1 MLGKRVEVAFISR
14 LRDLASAAGS
24 AGISVGRE
32 SGKGRTAIMK
42 KCEDVS
48 KQLIAYLDRRA
59 NSADR
64 HEVEEH
70 LAACSACHQRAEDFR
85 KLWGV
90 LDEVPLVE
98 PSLSFDARIRA
109 RIAEEPRRGW
119 LGRLVPQPRLAFAMA
134 LLLALSVWMARLP
147 SAGTPPGTEQ
157 QDFEAIKDLGVLEN
171 YDVLSKF
178 DALSEVPVEDTPADQ
193 QAQPVNPASDQQ
205 PATEE

>member
-1 MLGKRVEVAFISR
+1 
-14 LRDLASAAGS
+14 
-24 AGISVGRE
+24 
-32 SGKGRTAIMK
+32 MK
-42 KCEDVS
+42 KCEEVS

-85 KLWGV
+85 KLWGA
-90 LDEVPLVE
+90 LDEVPLIE
-98 PSLSFDARIRA
+98 PSLGFDARIRA

-119 LGRLVPQPRLAFAMA
+119 LGWFVPQPRLAFAMA
-134 LLLALSVWMARLP
+134 LLLALSVWMANLP
-147 SAGTPPGTEQ
+147 REGSAAGTEQ

-178 DALSEVPVEDTPADQ
+178 DALSEVPAEPSPADQ
-193 QAQPVNPASDQQ
+193 QAQPVNDQNPDQ
-205 PATEE
+205 PPATQE

>member
-1 MLGKRVEVAFISR
+1 
-14 LRDLASAAGS
+14 
-24 AGISVGRE
+24 
-32 SGKGRTAIMK
+32 MK
-42 KCEDVS
+42 KCEEVS

-59 NSADR
+59 NSAER

-98 PSLSFDARIRA
+98 PSLGFDARIRA

-119 LGRLVPQPRLAFAMA
+119 IGWLVPQPRLAFAMA
-134 LLLALSVWMARLP
+134 LLLALSVWMAKLP
-147 SAGTPPGTEQ
+147 REGSVTGNE
-157 QDFEAIKDLGVLEN
+157 QDFEAIKDLGVLEI

-178 DALSEVPVEDTPADQ
+178 DALSEVPVEAAPAEQ
-193 QAQPVNPASDQQ
+193 QTQPVNQSSDQQ

>member
-1 MLGKRVEVAFISR
+1 
-14 LRDLASAAGS
+14 
-24 AGISVGRE
+24 
-32 SGKGRTAIMK
+32 MK
-42 KCEDVS
+42 KCEEVS

-70 LAACSACHQRAEDFR
+70 LAACRACHQRAEDFR

-98 PSLSFDARIRA
+98 PSLGFDARIRA

-119 LGRLVPQPRLAFAMA
+119 FGWLVPQPRLAFAMT
-134 LLLALSVWMARLP
+134 LLLALSVWMANLP
-147 SAGTPPGTEQ
+147 REGNVAGGEQ

-178 DALSEVPVEDTPADQ
+178 DALSEVPVDAAAPADQ
-193 QAQPVNPASDQQ
+193 QAQPVNPASNQP

>member
-14 LRDLASAAGS
+14 LRDLASTAGS

-42 KCEDVS
+42 KCEEVS

-119 LGRLVPQPRLAFAMA
+119 LGWLVPQPRLAFAMT
-134 LLLALSVWMARLP
+134 LLLALCVLMVYLSHEGTAGGEPPEDLQGVGRARELRR
-147 SAGTPPGTEQ
+147 
-157 QDFEAIKDLGVLEN
+157 
-171 YDVLSKF
+171 
-178 DALSEVPVEDTPADQ
+178 ADQ
-193 QAQPVNPASDQQ
+193 VRCVFGSSGGCGARGPAS
-205 PATEE
+205 AACESGERSAAHH

>member
-1 MLGKRVEVAFISR
+1 MLGKCVEVASISR
-14 LRDLASAAGS
+14 LRDLASAAGPTCVP
-24 AGISVGRE
+24 AGGARR
-32 SGKGRTAIMK
+32 GRTAIMK
-42 KCEDVS
+42 KCEEVS

-70 LAACSACHQRAEDFR
+70 LAACSACHERAEDFR

-90 LDEVPLVE
+90 LDEVPVVE
-98 PSLSFDARIRA
+98 PSLGFDARIRA

-119 LGRLVPQPRLAFAMA
+119 LGWLVPQPRLAFAMA
-134 LLLALSVWMARLP
+134 LLLALSVWMAKLP
-147 SAGTPPGTEQ
+147 REGNVTGSEQ

-178 DALSEVPVEDTPADQ
+178 DALSEVPVEAAPADQ

>member
-1 MLGKRVEVAFISR
+1 
-14 LRDLASAAGS
+14 
-24 AGISVGRE
+24 
-32 SGKGRTAIMK
+32 MK
-42 KCEDVS
+42 KCEEVS

-98 PSLSFDARIRA
+98 PSLGFDARIRA

-119 LGRLVPQPRLAFAMA
+119 LGWLVPQPRLAFAMA
-134 LLLALSVWMARLP
+134 LLLALSVWMAKLAARRKRSGHRAAGFRSDQGSGRARKLRRAEQVRCVVR
-147 SAGTPPGTEQ
+147 SAGGCGG
-157 QDFEAIKDLGVLEN
+157 ACG
-171 YDVLSKF
+171 
-178 DALSEVPVEDTPADQ
+178 
-193 QAQPVNPASDQQ
+193 PASAACESGERSAARD
-205 PATEE
+205 

>member
-1 MLGKRVEVAFISR
+1 MLGKCVEVASISR
-14 LRDLASAAGS
+14 LRDLASAAGPTCVP
-24 AGISVGRE
+24 AGAARRG
-32 SGKGRTAIMK
+32 GTAIMK
-42 KCEDVS
+42 KCEEVS

-98 PSLSFDARIRA
+98 PSLGFDARIRA

-119 LGRLVPQPRLAFAMA
+119 LGWLVPQPRLAFAMA
-134 LLLALSVWMARLP
+134 LLLALSVWMAKLP
-147 SAGTPPGTEQ
+147 REGNVAGTEQ

-178 DALSEVPVEDTPADQ
+178 GALSEVPVEAAPADQ